1 MKVKSKIYAV
11 KALFWIKLIVVAVDA
26 SPTAAILG
34 YLGLVY
40 HGVEKGVSLD
50 KKTNFWLFFLVNVNK
65 PQRSI
70 QNPAKHLRRSCLRK

>member
-50 KKTNFWLFFLVNVNK
+50 KKTNF
-65 PQRSI
+65 
-70 QNPAKHLRRSCLRK
+70 